1 MDRIGGGRQR
11 RGMRVEGTSRR
22 RSREV
27 GASSEGIE
35 QGSGRDRAGDRDRGA
50 YLGGGRREGQP
61 PRQHRPIGIKLP
73 HVVVRHGVLADLLRY
88 PRDCECASRRNLTS
102 VGCRPALTN
111 PCCALSAGDK
121 ITLQRPGEK
130 PGAAKR
136 ATTRGTFVARDETL
150 VTPRGISSSTA
161 LRSSRRLTL
170 IVLRPVASS
179 PFPSQ
184 VKPRHSFLSS
194 ASSSLNSPSSRALRS
209 PVAPSVHR
217 ALTGPSR

>member
-136 ATTRGTFVARDETL
+136 ATRGTFVACGETL
-150 VTPRGISSSTA
+150 VTPRGIMYSSTA
-161 LRSSRRLTL
+161 LRSS
-170 IVLRPVASS
+170 LR
-179 PFPSQ
+179 
-184 VKPRHSFLSS
+184 LSS
-194 ASSSLNSPSSRALRS
+194 
-209 PVAPSVHR
+209 V
-217 ALTGPSR
+217 PSRRPLSRPRPISVTAS

>member
-136 ATTRGTFVARDETL
+136 ATRGTFVACDETL

-161 LRSSRRLTL
+161 LRSSRRLSYRPPSRRVVTL
-170 IVLRPVASS
+170 PV
-179 PFPSQ
+179 PSQ
-184 VKPRHSFLSS
+184 TRHSFLSS

>member
-1 MDRIGGGRQR
+1 MGSGEDVSVGECESRGR
-11 RGMRVEGTSRR
+11 RGADRAKSALRPRELSRDLGEIARATAIEARTLAVDVARGSPRASTVLSGSNFLTSSSAMASSRICFATRATVSARHVAILRRLVAAMLSRIPAARR
-22 RSREV
+22 R
-27 GASSEGIE
+27 
-35 QGSGRDRAGDRDRGA
+35 RAA
-50 YLGGGRREGQP
+50 
-61 PRQHRPIGIKLP
+61 
-73 HVVVRHGVLADLLRY
+73 
-88 PRDCECASRRNLTS
+88 
-102 VGCRPALTN
+102 
-111 PCCALSAGDK
+111 DK